1 MTAMAYSRRQLQKR
15 RDDLE
20 AGEAPAAAF
29 AEMHDERVA
38 LVANA
43 LVPLR
48 SADQAVEHIAR
59 LWKEAQDKFLA
70 IGRYLVEAKR
80 RFPKA
85 YEREVVDRLP
95 FGRQVAYQLAT
106 VARAVDA
113 GTFQSGELPRTYS
126 AAYLLTTLGDEA
138 LDQARQEG
146 LVHPDV
152 RRREIEAFKKALER
166 QRQEALGRRALLL
179 QQQAAL
185 KARVARLSESL
196 EQAIAE
202 LKYVEKE
209 LGG

>member
-1 MTAMAYSRRQLQKR
+1 MAYSRRQLQKR
-15 RDDLE
+15 RDDLD
-20 AGEAPAAAF
+20 AGEAPLPAF

-48 SADQAVEHIAR
+48 SADQAVEQIGR

-70 IGRYLVEAKR
+70 IGRYLVEAKH

-95 FGRQVAYQLAT
+95 FGRQVAYQLST

-126 AAYLLTTLGDEA
+126 AAYLLTTLGGAE
-138 LDQARQEG
+138 LDQAREQG

-152 RRREIEAFKKALER
+152 RRREIEAFKKALDQ
-166 QRQEALGRRALLL
+166 QRQETLGRRALLL
-179 QQQAAL
+179 QQEARL
-185 KARVARLSESL
+185 KARIGRLSETL

-202 LKYVEKE
+202 LKQVQKD